1 MQMAKV
7 IPVESHMTE
16 PGLGLS
22 KRHRDELVNCANI
35 VINIAGYSRSSQ
47 PLRYV
52 FLKVI
57 QFKRYLKGKN

>member
-1 MQMAKV
+1 MAKI

-16 PGLGLS
+16 HGLGLS
-22 KRHRDELVNCANI
+22 KRHRDELINRASI

-52 FLKVI
+52 YLKVMH
-57 QFKRYLKGKN
+57 FKRYLKGEN